1 MTSSLVDRVRER
13 LAAQTSGAL
22 HPNAVAAAI
31 RAESGGVVA
40 DSDVLAGLRVVQT
53 ELTGA
58 GILEPLLRGPGT
70 TDVLVSAPDDSAV
83 YANAID
89 AVRIRLDLDRYLD
102 GVIDA
107 TLSTSWSS
115 LRGLL

>member
-1 MTSSLVDRVRER
+1 M
-13 LAAQTSGAL
+13 
-22 HPNAVAAAI
+22 
-31 RAESGGVVA
+31 
-40 DSDVLAGLRVVQT
+40 
-53 ELTGA
+53 
-58 GILEPLLRGPGT
+58 
-70 TDVLVSAPDDSAV
+70 SAPDDSAV

-89 AVRIRLDLDRYLD
+89 AVQIRLDLDRYLD